1 MTAYYLNP
9 QTILSSPEISSTVKA
24 AMRRAMKQT
33 FLLPGHWVRDLDDS
47 EVDQL
52 CELCELA
59 KAEDDAGIPGEAG
72 EQMVLLTMILA
83 TAEGCVPQDDAEA
96 GEFYG
101 RLAAFIICESLA
113 RKGLVTVFHDK
124 MSFVEPDAIIV
135 KRIDE

>member
-9 QTILSSPEISSTVKA
+9 DKILSNPDVSSTVKA
-24 AMRRAMKQT
+24 AMRRTMKQQ
-33 FLLPGHWVRDLDDS
+33 FLLPGHWVHDLSDI

-52 CELCELA
+52 CELVELA
-59 KAEDDAGIPGEAG
+59 KAEDDAGQPGEAG

-83 TAEGCVPQDDAEA
+83 TAEGCAPENDDEVQT
-96 GEFYG
+96 FYG

-135 KRIDE
+135 KRIE